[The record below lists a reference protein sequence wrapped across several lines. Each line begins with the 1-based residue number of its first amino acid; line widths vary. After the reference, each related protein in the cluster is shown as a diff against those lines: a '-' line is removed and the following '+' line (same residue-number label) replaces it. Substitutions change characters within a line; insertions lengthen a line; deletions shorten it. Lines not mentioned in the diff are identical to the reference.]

1 LAISSDDPETQ
12 KGKLMAQRTQVVLI
26 DDIDGKEITAGGQ
39 SVSFSLNGASWELDL
54 SEKNAKRLTDALQPF
69 MEAGRKVGGR
79 GARRAPAP
87 NKQIDTKAV
96 RAWAAS
102 NGIDVAARGR
112 IPGNVVEQYRAA
124 GN

>member
-1 LAISSDDPETQ
+1 
-12 KGKLMAQRTQVVLI
+12 MAQRTQVVLI

-39 SVSFSLNGASWELDL
+39 SVSFSLNGATWELDL
-54 SEKNAKRLTDALQPF
+54 SEKNAKRLADALQPF
-69 MEAGRKVGGR
+69 IEAGRKVGGR
-79 GARRAPAP
+79 GARRAAAP

-102 NGIDVAARGR
+102 NGIEVAARGR
-112 IPGNVVEQYRAA
+112 IPVNVVERYRAA